1 MLSMASQRFH
11 TSECVEQVRC
21 IHSADYC
28 FRRSVRATHFPF
40 VNGNLSR
47 IVRPRCLLNSH
58 ANKCVE
64 QVRCIHKT
72 AYQDS
77 KPLTTIYQ
85 DRQSYKPQTLSRP
98 GLAITAVML
107 IKDYTNSRLFMV
119 REDTSRKFLSPK
131 KTLTEMRV

>member
-11 TSECVEQVRC
+11 TSE
-21 IHSADYC
+21 
-28 FRRSVRATHFPF
+28 
-40 VNGNLSR
+40 
-47 IVRPRCLLNSH
+47 
-58 ANKCVE
+58 CVE

-77 KPLTTIYQ
+77 KPLTTIYR
-85 DRQSYKPQTLSRP
+85 DRQSYKPQTLSRS

-107 IKDYTNSRLFMV
+107 INDYTNSRLFMV

>member
-1 MLSMASQRFH
+1 MY
-11 TSECVEQVRC
+11 T
-21 IHSADYC
+21 
-28 FRRSVRATHFPF
+28 
-40 VNGNLSR
+40 
-47 IVRPRCLLNSH
+47 
-58 ANKCVE
+58 
-64 QVRCIHKT
+64 IHKT

-85 DRQSYKPQTLSRP
+85 DRQSYKPQTLSRS